1 MFPELWPV
9 TVIPREGFTVSFQ
22 RSKVKCDGS
31 GVTGGT
37 LEEVSFVLGLK
48 TLAGFP
54 QSRGESLREHSY
66 EGGVRED

>member
-1 MFPELWPV
+1 MCSPSFGQKTV
-9 TVIPREGFTVSFQ
+9 TPREGFTVSFQ
-22 RSKVKCDGS
+22 SSKVKCGGS

-48 TLAGFP
+48 ALAGFP

-66 EGGVRED
+66 EGGV